1 MLSEMFVKL
10 WNAGLIQKGVWE
22 TVYMTVISTAISY
35 AIGLPLGV
43 ILTVT
48 DKGGIHPIPWLN
60 RVLGVIVNFFR
71 SVPFIILMVAM
82 LPVAKFFVGTSLG
95 NKAMIVMLVI
105 AAAPYIAR
113 MVESSVKEVDAGV
126 IEAAQAMGASNF
138 QIVRKVLLPEAKP
151 SLILGAV
158 ISMVTI
164 LGYSAMSATI
174 GGTGL
179 GQIAISYGHQRFN
192 PDITWICVFLTVL
205 IVQIIQEVGT
215 AIAHRTDKR
224 ARQ

>member
-1 MLSEMFVKL
+1 MLSETFYKL
-10 WNAGLIQKGVWE
+10 WDAGILQRGVWE
-22 TVYMTVISTAISY
+22 TIYMTVISTAISY
-35 AIGLPLGV
+35 VIGLPLGV
-43 ILTVT
+43 VLNIT
-48 DKGGIHPIPWLN
+48 DRDGIYPIPWFN
-60 RVLGVIVNFFR
+60 RLLGM
-71 SVPFIILMVAM
+71 II
-82 LPVAKFFVGTSLG
+82 VGTSLG

-105 AAAPYIAR
+105 AASPYIAR
-113 MVESSVKEVDAGV
+113 MVESSLKEVNAGV
-126 IEAAQAMGASNF
+126 IEAAQSMGANNF
-138 QIVRKVLLPEAKP
+138 QIVTKVLLPEAKP

-192 PDITWICVFLTVL
+192 PDIKWICVFLTVI

-224 ARQ
+224 ITK

>member
-1 MLSEMFVKL
+1 MLSEMFYKL
-10 WNAGLIQKGVWE
+10 WDAGLIQKGVWE

-95 NKAMIVMLVI
+95 NNAMIVMLVI

-151 SLILGAV
+151 SLIMGAV

-164 LGYSAMSATI
+164 LGYSAMSSTI

-192 PDITWICVFLTVL
+192 PDIKWICVFLTVI
-205 IVQIIQEVGT
+205 IVQIIQELGT
-215 AIAHRTDKR
+215 AIAHRSDKR
-224 ARQ
+224 IKE